1 RWNLEAMTQLIGR
14 ILRQPYA
21 EKTGIDAL
29 DECYV
34 ITHHADTA
42 SVVGAIKTG
51 LENDGLG
58 DLVKEIRMNDT
69 PGNTRAARLINRRD
83 RFVDARIYL
92 PQVLWVNGESPR
104 PLDYEEDVLVS
115 ID

>member
-1 RWNLEAMTQLIGR
+1 
-14 ILRQPYA
+14 
-21 EKTGIDAL
+21 
-29 DECYV
+29 
-34 ITHHADTA
+34 
-42 SVVGAIKTG
+42 VGAIKTG

-104 PLDYEEDVLVS
+104 PLDYEEDVLFS
-115 ID
+115 IDWDALDVSPLVAKIPVNAQAPEHQMRRIRLAEQGQALI